1 MSGAPDTTAP
11 TARGRDPALRHPF
24 GLGLMATGF
33 AIILTFAGTFA
44 AWSIMAPVSS
54 AVVAPGLVSVDTNVR
69 TVQHLEGGIVEAIEV
84 REGTEVD
91 AGDVV
96 LRLSST
102 IPAAVMT
109 EVQARLFELQA
120 LEARLVA
127 EREGREKIEFPRDLA
142 LKVGDRAAQEAMRGQ
157 EEVFD
162 SRRTLL
168 ADQLRVLDQTRAG
181 IESEIEGLEGQI
193 AAARR
198 QLALLDDEIATV
210 ETLVGRQLAQ
220 RSSLL
225 GLQRD
230 KAVLE
235 GAISVSAAAIGTA
248 RQRIEETVL
257 RMAELRAL
265 RENAVIEELRAS
277 RARAYELRQR
287 LAEAG
292 DVLQRTEIR
301 APISG
306 VVVNLA
312 ISTIGGVVS
321 PGQPLLDI
329 VPTDDKLVVRATID
343 PLDIDQVAVGLPAT
357 VWLSALNRRSQNGI
371 EGRVQTISADRIT
384 DPRTG
389 ASYYL
394 SRIELDPG
402 DVERSDIPLQ
412 PGMSAEIMIRTG
424 SRTTWEYVS
433 APIARAISRSL
444 REGE

>member
-1 MSGAPDTTAP
+1 MIDTPKTQAPSSQE
-11 TARGRDPALRHPF
+11 RDIAERHPF
-24 GLGLMATGF
+24 GRGLMAIGF
-33 AIILTFAGTFA
+33 AIILTFAGSFA
-44 AWSIMAPVSS
+44 AWSVMAPVSS
-54 AVVAPGLVSVDTNVR
+54 AVVAPGIVSVDTNVR
-69 TVQHLEGGIVEAIEV
+69 TVQHLEGGIIETIEV
-84 REGTEVD
+84 REGSEVA

-127 EREGREKIEFPRDLA
+127 ERDGHDEITFPRELR
-142 LKVGDRAAQEAMRGQ
+142 LKVGDRAAQDAIRGQ
-157 EEVFD
+157 AEVFE

-168 ADQLRVLDQTRAG
+168 ADQLTVLDQTRVG
-181 IESEIEGLEGQI
+181 IESEIAGYKGQI

-198 QLALLDDEIATV
+198 QLSLLNDEIETV

-220 RSSLL
+220 RSRLS

-230 KAVLE
+230 KAGLE
-235 GAISVSAAAIGTA
+235 GAISVSKAAIGTA
-248 RQRIEETVL
+248 QQRIEETEL
-257 RMAELRAL
+257 RMVELRTE
-265 RENAVIEELRAS
+265 REAAVIEELGAS

-306 VVVNLA
+306 LVVNLA
-312 ISTIGGVVS
+312 VSTIGGVVS
-321 PGQPLLDI
+321 PGQPLMDI

-343 PLDIDQVAVGLPAT
+343 PLDIDQVSVGLPAT

-371 EGRVQTISADRIT
+371 EGRVKTISADRIV

-389 ASYYL
+389 ANYYL
-394 SRIELDPG
+394 SRIELDPE
-402 DVERSDIPLQ
+402 DVEQSDIPLQ

-424 SRTTWEYVS
+424 SRTTWDYVS
-433 APIARAISRSL
+433 APISRALSRSL